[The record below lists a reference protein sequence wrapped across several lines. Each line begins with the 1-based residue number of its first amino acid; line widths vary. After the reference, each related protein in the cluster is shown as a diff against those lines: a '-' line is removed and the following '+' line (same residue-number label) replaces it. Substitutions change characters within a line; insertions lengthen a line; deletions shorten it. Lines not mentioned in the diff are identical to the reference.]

1 VNVSDGTFKKR
12 GVRMKRSF
20 ESDLGRRVAEK
31 DGHAR
36 GKKLGMLVGALAV
49 CALMISSAL
58 VSNADNQPAKDTDVM
73 WDNHEDV
80 ILGSEGEVD
89 LKRTMTLKNK
99 TMSASGATE
108 SDYTVFNYTVRLSV
122 NDDNV
127 AEAQQGAM
135 VGGLS
140 IMIDGATYET
150 QYTGVYDA
158 TWELIA
164 PDQTLA
170 DSSAGSSTITCGAE
184 AGSIEFAVPFPEV
197 TSGYKILL
205 NVTLTFGVGFLHG
218 EVTESWGDSAAEDTD
233 GLCYTHTA
241 RFDPVESY
249 PGPQWLL

>member
-1 VNVSDGTFKKR
+1 
-12 GVRMKRSF
+12 MERSF

-31 DGHAR
+31 NGHAR
-36 GKKLGMLVGALAV
+36 GKKLGMLMGALAV
-49 CALMISSAL
+49 CALMVSSAL

-73 WDNHEDV
+73 WDNHDDV
-80 ILGSEGEVD
+80 ILGLEGEVD

-99 TMSASGATE
+99 TMLVSGTSE

-122 NDDNV
+122 NDDLV
-127 AEAQQGAM
+127 DAAQQGAI

-140 IMIDGATYET
+140 IMIDGATDEL

-170 DSSAGSSTITCGAE
+170 ASSADSGSITCGAV
-184 AGSIEFAVPFPEV
+184 AGSVVFTLPFAEV

-205 NVTLTFGVGFLHG
+205 NVTLNFGVGFLSG
-218 EVTESWGDSAAEDTD
+218 EVTESWGDDAAEDTD
-233 GLCYTHTA
+233 GLCYTHTM